1 MPNLFTPYINTLVV
15 ADGIFKFGAVDESEA
30 TFTLQFLIDTL
41 RSTRTGVRFRVTTA
55 HRRADSNADQPG
67 FIFSDRILN
76 DFDVLWLFGYEGAN
90 VGLHNLTDSILDD
103 EIAAIGRFM
112 NAGGGVFAAGD
123 HDGLG
128 SVLCGKIPRVRSMRK
143 WYSEIE
149 TPTDYPP
156 NAPGTG
162 SGRLDTTRADYNNEF
177 WFDNQSDDIP
187 QVLTP
192 LESHPVLQ
200 SSRGLIVKF
209 PDHMHEGEVTVPWNL
224 HETLTFS
231 GESFQEYPEAL
242 FANRG
247 GVVHPT
253 PRIIATG
260 STLGNHSTMTE
271 GHDKPTF
278 QPDPTLNV
286 ARTFNAIC
294 VYDGSRV
301 NVGRVL
307 TQSSFHHFLDLNLTG
322 DSLGV
327 GNKTLGFTTPAG
339 LPVLDGLQQYFRNVG
354 WWLAETRHYFFNLI
368 LSILELPWWVKL
380 FNPGGPV
387 EENPLLILEYGK
399 LMRQALARYGNGDL
413 SVEFIRSTLLGTGL
427 EDLIP
432 AEAWRASIRSQ
443 PADRVSARLVEAALG
458 GAAMALMQ
466 MQAAEP
472 SRRAPFH
479 DVQERTLA
487 GIRTGVRSLGHAFGA
502 EAAEAAALSSRLREI
517 GLIQTGT
524 PLR

>member
-1 MPNLFTPYINTLVV
+1 
-15 ADGIFKFGAVDESEA
+15 
-30 TFTLQFLIDTL
+30 
-41 RSTRTGVRFRVTTA
+41 
-55 HRRADSNADQPG
+55 
-67 FIFSDRILN
+67 
-76 DFDVLWLFGYEGAN
+76 
-90 VGLHNLTDSILDD
+90 
-103 EIAAIGRFM
+103 M

-143 WYSEIE
+143 WYSEIQ
-149 TPTDYPP
+149 PPAGYPP
-156 NAPGTG
+156 NAPGLG
-162 SGRLDTTRADYNNEF
+162 SGRLDTTRADHNNEF

-187 QVLTP
+187 QVFTP

-200 SSRGLIVKF
+200 SSKGLIVNF

-224 HETLTFS
+224 HETLTFA
-231 GESFQEYPEAL
+231 GESFQEYPQAR
-242 FANRG
+242 FA
-247 GVVHPT
+247 HPT

-260 STLGNHSTMTE
+260 LTIGNHSTNTE
-271 GHDKPTF
+271 GHDHPTF
-278 QPDPTLNV
+278 QGDSELNV

-301 NVGRVL
+301 NLGRVL

-322 DSLGV
+322 DALGV

-354 WWLAETRHYFFNLI
+354 WWLAEHKHYFIKLI
-368 LSILELPWWVKL
+368 FYILQLPWWVKL

-413 SVEFIRSTLLGTGL
+413 TVEFVRSTLLDTGF

-432 AEAWRASIRSQ
+432 AEAWRASTQSQ
-443 PADRVSARLVEAALG
+443 RAGRVSERLVEAALG

-466 MQAAEP
+466 MRGAEP
-472 SRRAPFH
+472 SRTAPLH
-479 DVQERTLA
+479 EIQARTLS
-487 GIRTGVRSLGHAFGA
+487 GIRTGLRSLGHAIRS
-502 EAAEAAALSSRLREI
+502 EAADAAALSSRLLEI
-517 GLIQTGT
+517 GPIQPGA